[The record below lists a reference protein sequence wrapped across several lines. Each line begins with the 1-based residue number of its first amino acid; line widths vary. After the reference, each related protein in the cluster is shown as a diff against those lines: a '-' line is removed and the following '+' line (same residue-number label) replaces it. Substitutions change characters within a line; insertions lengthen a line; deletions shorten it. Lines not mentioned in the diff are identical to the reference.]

1 VIPKIIHYCW
11 FGRNP
16 YPEKVQKCI
25 ESWKQTLFGYEFML
39 WNEDNFDIESIDFVS
54 DAYKS
59 KRYAFVSDYVRVYA
73 LQTYGGIYLDTDI
86 EVIKTFDD
94 LLNNNIVL
102 GTDDGGYLTA
112 LMASVKNQSLW
123 DSVLNHYRNLKYL
136 NNANDN
142 SLVNNT
148 IIQNYLKPY
157 GYKVINKKQLLN
169 SGIVIYPDD
178 YFHAKSLTTGK
189 LHVTKNTF
197 CIHHHTLLWVNKK
210 TKIIKFIRLKIL
222 VPLIGKER
230 YAKLVSTIK
239 DHQCKDK
246 Q

>member
-1 VIPKIIHYCW
+1 MIPKIIHYCW